1 MRLEN
6 LNFDARD
13 PRQLADFWAAALGA
27 EPLTDDEAGVE
38 VRLPL
43 AEGRFLDLCFER
55 VTDPSPAKS
64 RLHPDLTGGDRG
76 RQQDVVERLLGLGA
90 TPADIGQ
97 GDVPWVVLADPE
109 GNTFCVMDERPAYR
123 DSGPIAALAL
133 ESADPERDADLWA
146 VATEWVRVEGEAPTS
161 LRHPSGT
168 GPVLEVLRESGPK
181 RGKNRL
187 HVDVRPGPDDGVVT
201 DRLQTAG
208 ARLLIDNPEWPWSTW
223 ADPSGNE
230 FCVLDAS

>member
-13 PRQLADFWAAALGA
+13 PRRLADFWAAALGA
-27 EPLTDDEAGVE
+27 EPLTDNEAGVE

-43 AEGRFLDLCFER
+43 AGGRFLDLCFER

-64 RLHPDLTGGDRG
+64 RLHPDLTGGDG
-76 RQQDVVERLLGLGA
+76 QRQQDVVERLLGLGA

-109 GNTFCVMDERPAYR
+109 GNAFCVMDERPAYR
-123 DSGPIAALAL
+123 DSAPIAALAL
-133 ESADPERDADLWA
+133 ESDDPERDAGFWA
-146 VATEWVRVEGEAPTS
+146 VATGWVRVAGEAPAS

-168 GPVLEVLRESGPK
+168 GPVLEFLRESGPK

-187 HVDVRPGPDDGVVT
+187 HVDVRPGPDDGAVT
-201 DRLQTAG
+201 DRLQAAG
-208 ARLLIDNPEWPWSTW
+208 ARLLVDNPERPWSTW